1 MKSYK
6 RNLIQRLFGIPFT
19 GLIEEPAWTY
29 DSGVLKVALD
39 RVPEL
44 LEQGGGIRIE
54 SDEMPVRVL
63 IIHGDDGEY
72 RAYENR
78 CGHGGRRVDHVSG
91 NSGLMCCSLGK
102 SAWDYEGK
110 NTGGPAETP
119 LRAFRVEN
127 EDGVLVVILEE
138 SESSE

>member
-6 RNLIQRLFGIPFT
+6 RNFIQRLFGMPFT

-29 DSGVLKVALD
+29 ASGTLKVALD

-44 LEQGGGIRIE
+44 REQSGGIRIE
-54 SDEMPVRVL
+54 SEDLPVRVL
-63 IIHGDDGEY
+63 IIHGDDGVY

-78 CGHGGRRVDHVSG
+78 CGHGGRRLDHVG
-91 NSGLMCCSLGK
+91 GTGTLMCCSMGK
-102 SAWDYEGK
+102 SAYDYSGTV
-110 NTGGPAETP
+110 TGGPADKP
-119 LRAFRVEN
+119 LRSFQVEN

-138 SESSE
+138 TESSE

>member
-6 RNLIQRLFGIPFT
+6 RNFFQRLFGIPFT

-29 DSGVLKVALD
+29 ASGRLKVALD

-44 LEQGGGIRIE
+44 REQGSGIRIE
-54 SDEMPVRVL
+54 SEDLPVRVL
-63 IIHGDDGEY
+63 IIHGDDGVY
-72 RAYENR
+72 RAFENR

-91 NSGLMCCSLGK
+91 KSRLMCCSMGR

-138 SESSE
+138 SKSSE